1 MLKNIRAS
9 KSVYMLAYVLELV
22 FYCIRGHYI
31 YVETGFFGLSGNTI
45 TYVFHVAGS
54 LLIMLCWSPRFK
66 PLILLSSGLFA
77 AGFIPALFL
86 PEGVLRL
93 IFACAGMFGLGG
105 AVSACRCGYAFV
117 SNNSERL
124 TGMSLMII
132 LVALIHRTDWAGT
145 ENAFTNQVLPIIV
158 IALLIFC
165 LLRFKEE
172 DFDVREETGPED
184 KKGLYWA
191 FAFFTAYFA
200 IDGFIY
206 DLANT
211 SIETKPTFMFAG
223 LIIAGIMLFIM
234 LGKLMY
240 APQGLPAVYFSV
252 LASSVIIVAARSGLL
267 PPCVVPPLGLC
278 LHIPE
283 FLTDALFFRRF
294 LLGLF
299 LALDLPLPCGQVA
312 VVLLHNLCGLVIHPH
327 ERLRIRV
334 SILFEDAWDLVLSPF
349 NLTLHALDLCRQG
362 FAFLALEQ
370 PGRFRKLL
378 FQLRQIHVFHVPD
391 RSRLVLHLDH

>member
-1 MLKNIRAS
+1 
-9 KSVYMLAYVLELV
+9 
-22 FYCIRGHYI
+22 
-31 YVETGFFGLSGNTI
+31 
-45 TYVFHVAGS
+45 
-54 LLIMLCWSPRFK
+54 
-66 PLILLSSGLFA
+66 
-77 AGFIPALFL
+77 
-86 PEGVLRL
+86 
-93 IFACAGMFGLGG
+93 
-105 AVSACRCGYAFV
+105 
-117 SNNSERL
+117 
-124 TGMSLMII
+124 
-132 LVALIHRTDWAGT
+132 
-145 ENAFTNQVLPIIV
+145 
-158 IALLIFC
+158 
-165 LLRFKEE
+165 
-172 DFDVREETGPED
+172 
-184 KKGLYWA
+184 
-191 FAFFTAYFA
+191 
-200 IDGFIY
+200 
-206 DLANT
+206 
-211 SIETKPTFMFAG
+211 
-223 LIIAGIMLFIM
+223 
-234 LGKLMY
+234 MY

-267 PPCVVPPLGLC
+267 PPCVVPALGFC

-283 FLTDALFFRRF
+283 LLSDALFFRRF